1 MVFMDKLYKESG
13 NRCHFTAS
21 NADDKPLIG
30 LVWSFTKHWRFTQAV
45 NHRLGLST
53 ILLCYTNRFLIVNH
67 CAILYYRLKWL
78 AEFGLVGYW
87 ISRTQPKL
95 DQCQLD
101 NYEKAAS
108 EKRVLTLKDLTGP
121 FYFF

>member
-1 MVFMDKLYKESG
+1 
-13 NRCHFTAS
+13 
-21 NADDKPLIG
+21 
-30 LVWSFTKHWRFTQAV
+30 
-45 NHRLGLST
+45 
-53 ILLCYTNRFLIVNH
+53 
-67 CAILYYRLKWL
+67 L
-78 AEFGLVGYW
+78 AEFGLVEYW

-121 FYFF
+121 FLFLLAGIAVSFLAFLVEKIVFIYRQSVAGNNGA